1 MHAVQR
7 PGRRPDRQP
16 HCPGVQ
22 GARVPLS
29 RHQAAAAGPRSVVRP
44 RLCHRGARR
53 AAVRPGRGAALVVR
67 GVERALGRAL
77 PAAVPVAVQRVCAR
91 RQGGAPLAAGGR
103 PRHRRARARP
113 GLCAGLPRGRH
124 PVRLRQHAPLPDRRR
139 LPVRGQ
145 VPQGRRVGAGLLRAA
160 GDGGARL
167 SRRRPVLPD
176 RVQRGLLPGL
186 PAARHP
192 RRRRV
197 RLPHRRIAQRA
208 ARRAAT
214 PSLERRP
221 RAERRG
227 ATSLLNPRPPP
238 PLGRSTATGP
248 SPTSS
253 RREACRARSSRTSTA

>member
-1 MHAVQR
+1 
-7 PGRRPDRQP
+7 
-16 HCPGVQ
+16 
-22 GARVPLS
+22 
-29 RHQAAAAGPRSVVRP
+29 
-44 RLCHRGARR
+44 
-53 AAVRPGRGAALVVR
+53 LVVR

-145 VPQGRRVGAGLLRAA
+145 VPQGRCVGAGLLRAA

-227 ATSLLNPRPPP
+227 ATSPLNPRPAPP
-238 PLGRSTATGP
+238 GQVYSYWTFTDVFEEGGLPREEFKDVYGLMSVRGLRKPGWRAFELLHAHAGDTRL
-248 SPTSS
+248 PT
-253 RREACRARSSRTSTA
+253 